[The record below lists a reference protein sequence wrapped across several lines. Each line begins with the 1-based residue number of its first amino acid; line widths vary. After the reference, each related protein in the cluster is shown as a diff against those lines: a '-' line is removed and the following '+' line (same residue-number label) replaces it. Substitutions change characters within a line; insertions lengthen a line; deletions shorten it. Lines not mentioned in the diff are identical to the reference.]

1 VNAGVIGSAAI
12 WVAILFAL
20 VAVVTGRRRW
30 LSWSAA
36 IALVS
41 TAVLGWALLSHDFSL
56 EYVTRTTSL
65 ATPWPYRLAAL
76 WGGMDG
82 SMLVYATMSLS
93 LAAVALTSPASVRVG
108 AGIGLGL
115 LGITVSFANP
125 FVVPDLPAVDGEGLL
140 AILQHPAMIYHP
152 PILYLGLTAL
162 VVPFAKTVGLV
173 VGQEQRPTWIRST
186 RRWLYVSW
194 TLLIAGMAA
203 GGNWAYVELGWG
215 GFWAWD
221 PVENTS
227 LMPWLAATVFLHTSR
242 LEEAGGRMRRWNV
255 LFAALPF
262 ALTVL
267 GVYLTRSGVTGSI
280 HSFAEDPLVG
290 RILIVAAAATAVV
303 VASMALRSQPGRQ
316 WGRLR
321 LDRNWW
327 LAANAVLLTGALV
340 FIAVGSAF
348 PAVSSVFFGDSV
360 VVNSRFFVMTVLP
373 IAVLIA
379 VGVALSLRTSPREY
393 AIVAVVVA
401 AVVLMVGGLR
411 LGAVLLVPAVA
422 SLLVVGAH
430 GLRRRPHGR
439 LVTVKLAHLG
449 FAIIL
454 AGVAGSS
461 FGDDFSGPM
470 MAGDTVEVG
479 GHEISLLEVTS
490 GETDRYVYARG
501 RFDVDGRELTPEIR
515 AYEDQ
520 PVPVAEPALW
530 SSLTDDVIVA
540 VSLLFPDGQTMA
552 VSVFVRPMVWAVW
565 V

>member
-1 VNAGVIGSAAI
+1 MNAGVIGPAAI
-12 WVAILFAL
+12 WVAIVLAV

-36 IALVS
+36 IALLS
-41 TAVLGWALLSHDFSL
+41 AAVLGWALLSHDFSL
-56 EYVTRTTSL
+56 EYVARTTSL

-82 SMLVYATMSLS
+82 SMLVYAALSLS
-93 LAAVALTSPASVRVG
+93 LAAVGLSSSVAIRVG
-108 AGIGLGL
+108 AGVGLGL
-115 LGITVSFANP
+115 LGITVFFANP
-125 FVVPDLPAVDGEGLL
+125 FVVPDLPAVDGDGLL

-173 VGQEQRPTWIRST
+173 VGDEQRSTWIRST
-186 RRWLYVSW
+186 RRWLYISW
-194 TLLIAGMAA
+194 TLLIVGMAA

-242 LEEAGGRMRRWNV
+242 LEEARGRMRRWNV

-267 GVYLTRSGVTGSI
+267 GVYLTRSGVTGSV

-290 RILIVAAAATAVV
+290 RILIVAAGVMAIVV
-303 VASMALRSQPGRQ
+303 VWLALRSQPGEP
-316 WGRLR
+316 WGGWR

-327 LAANAVLLTGALV
+327 LAGNAVLLSAALV
-340 FIAVGSAF
+340 FVTVGSAF

-360 VVNSRFFVMTVLP
+360 VVDSRFFVMTVLP
-373 IAVLIA
+373 IAVLVA
-379 VGVALSLRTSPREY
+379 VGIALSLRLSVREY
-393 AIVAVVVA
+393 VVVAVVVGTA
-401 AVVLMVGGLR
+401 VLMVGGAR
-411 LGAVLLVPAVA
+411 LGVVLLVPASA
-422 SLLVVGAH
+422 SLLVIGAH
-430 GLRRRPHGR
+430 GLRRGR
-439 LVTVKLAHLG
+439 RSPVLTATLAHLG
-449 FAIIL
+449 FAMIL
-454 AGVAGSS
+454 VGVAGSS
-461 FGDDFSGPM
+461 FGEDFSGSM

-479 GHEISLLEVTS
+479 GHDITLFELTS
-490 GETDRYVYARG
+490 GETERYLYARG
-501 RFDVDGRELTPEIR
+501 RFEVDGSELTPEIR

-520 PVPVAEPALW
+520 PVPVAEPALR
-530 SSLTDDVIVA
+530 STVRDDVIVA
-540 VSLLFPDGQTMA
+540 VSLLFPDRQTMA
-552 VSVFVRPMVWAVW
+552 VSVFVRPLV
-565 V
+565 